1 MVKIFNDSIS
11 SIERSHWAIYLEK
24 WQSGRMRWTRNPVY
38 GFCRIEG
45 SNPSFSARIAIYLY
59 DFKGIFHLGQI

>member
-45 SNPSFSARIAIYLY
+45 SNPSFSASKIEKVFGYK
-59 DFKGIFHLGQI
+59 DFL

>member
-24 WQSGRMRWTRNPVY
+24 WQSGRMRWTRNQDE
-38 GFCRIEG
+38 F
-45 SNPSFSARIAIYLY
+45 IAQTRMNTHFPEFL
-59 DFKGIFHLGQI
+59 HS